1 MWFNNIDPQLL
12 QIMDLI
18 AGPRET
24 PATNEPAEN
33 AFRNDMLEFLFGQGW
48 AEMRVREGK
57 RIWVATASLPEALR
71 GEQIEPSSHMR
82 NNAGEPAG
90 EPAGQSTCEQ
100 KLTGS
105 LEIMMAAFMD
115 HARNERLARGE
126 EPEEVTADRMLRM
139 LARLGKVRL
148 RPDPEGELV
157 WVPSP
162 EAFEDFND
170 IIFGHRTIGIRTD
183 DVLKHMAQNLYE
195 LGEAH
200 TIGADVCDDVA
211 SLAMLQGLEVAGDA
225 IAYRDSDGALAWRGV
240 RAAAAQRSQQ
250 KTASR
255 VDAIYLRQIILYI
268 DPRQRFKSRSSYL
281 DNRF

>member
-71 GEQIEPSSHMR
+71 GEQIEPSSHMP

-115 HARNERLARGE
+115 HARNEWLARGE
-126 EPEEVTADRMLRM
+126 DSKEVTADRMLRM
-139 LARLGKVRL
+139 LAKLGKVRL

-183 DVLKHMAQNLYE
+183 DVLKHMAQNLFE
-195 LGEAH
+195 LGE
-200 TIGADVCDDVA
+200 ADVCDDVA
-211 SLAMLQGLEVAGDA
+211 SLAMLQALEVAGDA
-225 IAYRDSDGALAWRGV
+225 IAYRDSDGALAWRVSESLESV
-240 RAAAAQRSQQ
+240 RAAQRRRRR
-250 KTASR
+250 KTTP
-255 VDAIYLRQIILYI
+255 V
-268 DPRQRFKSRSSYL
+268 K
-281 DNRF
+281 

>member
-71 GEQIEPSSHMR
+71 GEQIEPSSHMP

-115 HARNERLARGE
+115 HARNEWLARGE
-126 EPEEVTADRMLRM
+126 DSKEVTADRMLRM
-139 LARLGKVRL
+139 LAKLGKVRL

-195 LGEAH
+195 LGEVH
-200 TIGADVCDDVA
+200 IIGADVCDDVA
-211 SLAMLQGLEVAGDA
+211 SLAMLQALEVAGDA
-225 IAYRDSDGALAWRGV
+225 IAYRDSDGALAWRVSESLESV
-240 RAAAAQRSQQ
+240 RAAQRRRRR
-250 KTASR
+250 KTTP
-255 VDAIYLRQIILYI
+255 V
-268 DPRQRFKSRSSYL
+268 K
-281 DNRF
+281 